1 MPSEGRPAAPPLT
14 AVSPGGQA
22 PPALVSTRLF
32 LAMAHHQ
39 LKDDKTARDW
49 FDKATARLNELR
61 EQKPGRSGVGPTVSK
76 ADLLELQL
84 LRDEAE
90 RLLKP

>member
-1 MPSEGRPAAPPLT
+1 MASSR
-14 AVSPGGQA
+14 GQA
-22 PPALVSTRLF
+22 PPALVSTWLF

-39 LKDDKTARDW
+39 LKDDKSARDW

-61 EQKPGRSGVGPTVSK
+61 EQKPGRGGVGPTVSK